1 MATILIADDDSRITS
16 ALAALL
22 SEDGHVTICASD
34 GNEALRMIR
43 SRKPDLAVIDIVMP
57 ALDGLGV
64 VRQLRQDPALATMPI
79 ILLTGRHEPE
89 ERVRGLDEG
98 ADDYIS
104 KPFDTG
110 ELRARVRAVLRRA
123 GRFSETA
130 VTPQSQPSQINC
142 GPISMDLPRRQVR
155 VDDALVTLTPTE
167 FQLLQHLM
175 THSEQVFSSQELLQ
189 TVWDYPA
196 GTGDSS
202 LVRWHMRNLRA
213 KLEPVPE
220 EPVFILTVGNH
231 GYMLTAGDNRHR

>member
-34 GNEALRMIR
+34 GYEALRMIR

-79 ILLTGRHEPE
+79 ILLTGHHEPE

-130 VTPQSQPSQINC
+130 VASQSQPSQISC

-167 FQLLQHLM
+167 FQLLHHLM
-175 THSEQVFSSQELLQ
+175 THPEQVFSSQELLQ

-231 GYMLTAGDNRHR
+231 GYMLTAGDNGHR